1 MRSAWTLTTLDKSP
15 IIPLHK
21 PFIMNYKPYSMEW
34 SRRRYLAEAIQ
45 QYFDTDASL
54 DVVLDD
60 IVSVLEENVAHH
72 KSRAERFQEVLN
84 GLKSLPY

>member
-1 MRSAWTLTTLDKSP
+1 
-15 IIPLHK
+15 
-21 PFIMNYKPYSMEW
+21 MEW
-34 SRRRYLAEAIQ
+34 SRQRYLAEAIQ

-60 IVSVLEENVAHH
+60 LVSVLEQNLKHH
-72 KSRAERFQEVLN
+72 KSRAERFQEVLD